1 MKQKRKNEQ
10 PAKNI
15 TSSLVSIYLMV
26 ILAIFP
32 LYYKYQ
38 YADMGDTKYKMFLYS
53 SVICVVVFFVYV
65 IFKNIF
71 LPKDSNNTVNKQSIK
86 TIIRSNI
93 TTLDASVIL
102 YFVCTTISFLCSSF
116 IEKGFWGSDGWY
128 MGYLSQF
135 LFIAVY
141 FLIAKGWNYQ
151 KWAVQVLLASSAI
164 VFLVAVFHRFD
175 VDILNIYGELAVKY
189 KVLFLSTMGQSSWY
203 SSFLCTVFPV
213 GLYLFFISENKKV
226 RKMAGVYS
234 VIAMCS
240 LVTQNTDSAFM
251 ALFAVIM
258 VFFYLSY
265 ENKKK
270 QFFETIILVFGS
282 FCFMGICQRIF
293 ADRVIPLDTM
303 SLFMSQSV
311 LVWIMLVAAIGGYFI
326 VGYNENKKNAE
337 GKKQLIDNRK
347 SIADRNSVVSEEK
360 AADRVAFW
368 ILLGTIGIGVIG
380 TIIFIVLNTNGF
392 LLERFGYQSTNNYLL
407 FDTQWGNGRG
417 FSWQFAVTSFVEF
430 PFFRKFIGVGPD
442 CFSAYVASVPEYLE
456 QMKVFWGDLVLTNA
470 HNEYLTKL
478 YNLGI
483 IGLLSYLG
491 MLGTAVGTFLK
502 YRKENPF
509 LPAFALCT
517 VSYMVHNIFC
527 YEQVCC
533 TPFFYI
539 LLGIG
544 SSLIHNKIQKGTY

>member
-1 MKQKRKNEQ
+1 MKQKSRNKK
-10 PAKNI
+10 PAANI
-15 TSSLVSIYLMV
+15 TNSVVSLYLM
-26 ILAIFP
+26 IMLGIFP

-38 YADMGDTKYKMFLYS
+38 YADMGNTKYKIFLYS
-53 SVICVVVFFVYV
+53 SVICVVVFFLCS
-65 IFKNIF
+65 IFKKIF
-71 LPKDSNNTVNKQSIK
+71 LSKDAKNTINKQNIK

-93 TTLDASVIL
+93 TTLDAAVIL

-116 IEKGFWGSDGWY
+116 IEKGFWGSDGWN

-135 LFIAVY
+135 LFITIY
-141 FLIAKGWNYQ
+141 FLIANGWNYQ
-151 KWAVQVLLASSAI
+151 KWAIRLLLASSAI

-226 RKMAGVYS
+226 RRAAGVYS
-234 VIAMCS
+234 VISMCS

-258 VFFYLSY
+258 VLFYLSY

-270 QFFETIILVFGS
+270 QFLETIILVFGS

-293 ADRVIPLDTM
+293 TDKVIPLDTM

-311 LVWIMLVAAIGGYFI
+311 IVWIMLVAAIGGYF
-326 VGYNENKKNAE
+326 VVCYYENKKIAE
-337 GKKQLIDNRK
+337 VKKQLTSNRK
-347 SIADRNSVVSEEK
+347 SMADRNGAVSEEK
-360 AADRVAFW
+360 TVNRVAFW
-368 ILLGTIGIGVIG
+368 LLLGTIGAGVIG

-392 LLERFGYQSTNNYLL
+392 LLERFSYQSTNNYLL

-417 FSWQFAVTSFVEF
+417 FSWQFAVASFAEF
-430 PFFRKFIGVGPD
+430 PFFRKLIGVGPD

-470 HNEYLTKL
+470 HNEYLTKM

-483 IGLLSYLG
+483 IGLLSYVG
-491 MLGTAVGTFLK
+491 MLGTAVWTFLK

-544 SSLIHNKIQKGTY
+544 SSLIHNKMQKGTY